1 MLCAV
6 DFVWISLTVLV
17 LVGMWWL
24 GYKLEPHWASKD
36 GTRFLCN
43 AQEIEK
49 GVPVG
54 RLRET
59 RITVMPDGLLIV
71 SRKRMVVRRR
81 YSNWQL
87 VGKAPDSPK
96 RLEVYL
102 AELRE
107 DGQTIPSMLAM
118 RVPTKS
124 RSVAVLDEV
133 LANRSATA
141 STRPPGTGESAG
153 RPGRD

>member
-1 MLCAV
+1 MLCPV

-17 LVGMWWL
+17 LAGMWWL
-24 GYKLEPHWASKD
+24 GYKMEPHWSSKD

-49 GVPVG
+49 GLPAG

-81 YSNWQL
+81 HSNWQL
-87 VGKAPDSPK
+87 VGKTPDPPK
-96 RLEVYL
+96 RREVYL
-102 AELRE
+102 AERRE
-107 DGQTIPSMLAM
+107 DGQTVPTMLAF

-124 RSVAVLDEV
+124 RCVAVLDEA
-133 LANRSATA
+133 LTKRSTTA
-141 STRPPGTGESAG
+141 STRSPGSGGSVD